1 MEKIAL
7 VTGST
12 NNIGKSIAET
22 LAIRGYHVKVTSRHE
37 EEAKSCTLYTT
48 HRRPTR

>member
-12 NNIGKSIAET
+12 HNMGKAIAET
-22 LAIRGYHVKVTSRHE
+22 LSRDGFLVIITSRHE
-37 EEAKSCTLYTT
+37 DEA
-48 HRRPTR
+48 

>member
-12 NNIGKSIAET
+12 SNVGKAIAET
-22 LAIRGYHVKVTSRHE
+22 LSREDYHV
-37 EEAKSCTLYTT
+37 TLLSQDT
-48 HRRPTR
+48 